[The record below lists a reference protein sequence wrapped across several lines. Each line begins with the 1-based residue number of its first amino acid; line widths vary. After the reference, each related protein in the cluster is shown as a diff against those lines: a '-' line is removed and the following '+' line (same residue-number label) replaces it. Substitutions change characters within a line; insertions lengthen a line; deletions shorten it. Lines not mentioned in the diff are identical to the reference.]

1 MQSKNIV
8 VVGGSHG
15 IGLGVVHRCVQRAAH
30 VTVVSRTVGD
40 LGGLPGVRHLPL
52 DVTQDAL
59 PADSLPNPIHG
70 FVYCPG
76 SINLAPLRSID
87 AQMMRDDYELNVVGA
102 VRCLQAAL
110 PGLKAAGG
118 ASAVFFSTVAVGQ
131 GLPMH
136 TSVAAAKGAIE
147 ALVRTW
153 AAELSPAVRVNGIAP
168 ALTNTPLAEKFL
180 SSEDKRKAMAARYP
194 LGRFGEIDD
203 IAAATEYLLS
213 EQSSWMTGQVLG
225 VDGGMSTVR
234 K

>member
-1 MQSKNIV
+1 
-8 VVGGSHG
+8 
-15 IGLGVVHRCVQRAAH
+15 
-30 VTVVSRTVGD
+30 
-40 LGGLPGVRHLPL
+40 
-52 DVTQDAL
+52 
-59 PADSLPNPIHG
+59 
-70 FVYCPG
+70 
-76 SINLAPLRSID
+76 
-87 AQMMRDDYELNVVGA
+87 
-102 VRCLQAAL
+102 
-110 PGLKAAGG
+110 
-118 ASAVFFSTVAVGQ
+118 VAVGQ